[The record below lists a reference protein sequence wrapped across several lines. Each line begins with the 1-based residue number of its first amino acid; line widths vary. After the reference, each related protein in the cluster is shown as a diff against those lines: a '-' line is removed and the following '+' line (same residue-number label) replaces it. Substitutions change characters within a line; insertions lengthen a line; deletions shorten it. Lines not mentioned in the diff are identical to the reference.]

1 MNPRDLKTQALV
13 LRRTNYGEA
22 DRVVHFLTPEGQVA
36 VMAKGVRKARSK
48 LAGGIEMFCLS
59 EITVHQ
65 GKAKLGVLTSAK
77 PLRFYQH
84 ILTDWQRLELAASTL
99 KALYQHILTDWQR
112 LELAAS
118 TLKALGKFEGI
129 AAAEFF
135 QIGKTSLEALDQGL
149 PCDLVEAWL
158 ALRLA
163 TARGEEVNL
172 YCDVTGTP
180 LQSDLVY
187 EWDPFERGLRPQPQ
201 GAISADQ
208 IKLMRLLVTSSPQLV
223 AKVKNLDTLL
233 PPVLQVARS
242 LN

>member
-77 PLRFYQH
+77 PLHFYQY
-84 ILTDWQRLELAASTL
+84 ILTDWRRLELAAS
-99 KALYQHILTDWQR
+99 A
-112 LELAAS
+112 
-118 TLKALGKFEGI
+118 LKALGKFEGI

-163 TARGEEVNL
+163 AARGEEVNL
-172 YCDVTGTP
+172 YCDVTGSP

-187 EWDPFERGLRPQPQ
+187 EWDPFERGLRPQSQ

>member
-99 KALYQHILTDWQR
+99 KAL
-112 LELAAS
+112 
-118 TLKALGKFEGI
+118 GKFEGI

-149 PCDLVEAWL
+149 SCDLVEAWL

-163 TARGEEVNL
+163 AARGEEVNL
-172 YCDVTGTP
+172 YCDVTGSP
-180 LQSDLVY
+180 LQSVLFY
-187 EWDPFERGLRPQPQ
+187 EWDPFERGLRPQSQ

>member
-99 KALYQHILTDWQR
+99 KAL
-112 LELAAS
+112 
-118 TLKALGKFEGI
+118 GKFEGI

-163 TARGEEVNL
+163 AARGEEVNL

-187 EWDPFERGLRPQPQ
+187 EWDPFERGLRPQPR
-201 GAISADQ
+201 GAISVDQ

>member
-99 KALYQHILTDWQR
+99 KAL
-112 LELAAS
+112 
-118 TLKALGKFEGI
+118 GKFEGI

-135 QIGKTSLEALDQGL
+135 QIGKSSLEALDQGL

-163 TARGEEVNL
+163 AARGEEVNL
-172 YCDVTGTP
+172 YCDVTGSP

-187 EWDPFERGLRPQPQ
+187 EWDPFERDLRPQPQ
-201 GAISADQ
+201 GTISADQ
-208 IKLMRLLVTSSPQLV
+208 IKLMRLLATSSPQLV

>member
-99 KALYQHILTDWQR
+99 KAL
-112 LELAAS
+112 
-118 TLKALGKFEGI
+118 GKFEGI

-135 QIGKTSLEALDQGL
+135 QIGKSSLEALDQGL
-149 PCDLVEAWL
+149 SCDLVEAWL

-163 TARGEEVNL
+163 AARGEEVNL
-172 YCDVTGTP
+172 YCDVTGSP

-233 PPVLQVARS
+233 SPVLQVARS

>member
-65 GKAKLGVLTSAK
+65 GRAKLGVLTSAK
-77 PLRFYQH
+77 PLRF
-84 ILTDWQRLELAASTL
+84 
-99 KALYQHILTDWQR
+99 YQHILTDWQR

-163 TARGEEVNL
+163 AARGEEVNL
-172 YCDVTGTP
+172 YCNVTGSP

-208 IKLMRLLVTSSPQLV
+208 IKLMRLLATSSPQLV

>member
-1 MNPRDLKTQALV
+1 MNPRDLKAQALV

-22 DRVVHFLTPEGQVA
+22 DRVVYFLTPEGQVA

-99 KALYQHILTDWQR
+99 KAL
-112 LELAAS
+112 
-118 TLKALGKFEGI
+118 GKFEGI

-163 TARGEEVNL
+163 AARGEEVNL
-172 YCDVTGTP
+172 YCDVTGSP

-201 GAISADQ
+201 GTISADQ

>member
-99 KALYQHILTDWQR
+99 KAL
-112 LELAAS
+112 
-118 TLKALGKFEGI
+118 GKFEGI

-163 TARGEEVNL
+163 AARGEEVNL
-172 YCDVTGTP
+172 YCDVTGAP
-180 LQSDLVY
+180 LQSDLTY

-201 GAISADQ
+201 GTISADQ

-223 AKVKNLDTLL
+223 AKVKNLDALL
-233 PPVLQVARS
+233 PPVLQVTRS

>member
-65 GKAKLGVLTSAK
+65 GGAKLGVLTSAK
-77 PLRFYQH
+77 PLRF
-84 ILTDWQRLELAASTL
+84 
-99 KALYQHILTDWQR
+99 YQHILTDWQR

-163 TARGEEVNL
+163 AARGEEVNL
-172 YCDVTGTP
+172 YCDVTGSP

-208 IKLMRLLVTSSPQLV
+208 IKLMRLLATSSPQLV

>member
-1 MNPRDLKTQALV
+1 MNPRDLRTQALV

-77 PLRFYQH
+77 SLRF
-84 ILTDWQRLELAASTL
+84 
-99 KALYQHILTDWQR
+99 YQHILTDWQR

-135 QIGKTSLEALDQGL
+135 QIGKTSLEALDQGF
-149 PCDLVEAWL
+149 PCDVVEAWL

-163 TARGEEVNL
+163 AARGEEVNL

-223 AKVKNLDTLL
+223 AKVKNLDALL

>member
-99 KALYQHILTDWQR
+99 KAL
-112 LELAAS
+112 
-118 TLKALGKFEGI
+118 GKFEGI
-129 AAAEFF
+129 ATAEFF

-163 TARGEEVNL
+163 AARGEEVNL

-233 PPVLQVARS
+233 SPVLQVARS